1 MMKLADEL
9 RKISFFENLD
19 AKEMEL
25 LCSFS
30 TKKSFSEGEILFYEK
45 ETPKS
50 LILLTAGVL
59 KVYKTD
65 PKNNEIVLN
74 RFQQDSLIA
83 EVALFEGIPYP
94 ASASFDCDGSVV
106 EINFEKFK
114 HHFFD
119 NPEIT
124 FKLFKSLSDKI
135 KNLEKIIA
143 LNIVLD
149 STARIAKYICDNGD
163 ALAMKHSQLA
173 QYLHM
178 TPETLS
184 RVFKKLVVLDLVE
197 KVSNKY
203 VIKNREGLS
212 VLFE

>member
-1 MMKLADEL
+1 MPLSQDLK
-9 RKISFFENLD
+9 KISFFENLD
-19 AKEMEL
+19 DKELEL
-25 LCSFS
+25 ISSFS
-30 TKKSFSEGEILFYEK
+30 KKRNFSAGEILFYEK
-45 ETPKS
+45 EIPSS
-50 LILLTAGVL
+50 LILLTEGIL

-65 PKNNEIVLN
+65 PKNNEIVLH
-74 RFQQDSLIA
+74 RFQPMDLVA

-94 ASASFDCDGSVV
+94 ASASFDVDGSVV
-106 EINFEKFK
+106 EIDFNKFK
-114 HHFFD
+114 KHFFN

-124 FKLFKSLSDKI
+124 FNLFKSLSQKI
-135 KNLEKIIA
+135 KNLERIIS

-149 STARIAKYICDNGD
+149 STARIAKYICENDN
-163 ALAMKHSQLA
+163 ALDIKHSQLA

-184 RVFKKLVVLDLVE
+184 RVLKKLVVLELIE

-203 VIKNREGLS
+203 VVKDRERLM